1 MLADFYI
8 FKHIKIL
15 AMSQSNSRRKFLR
28 STAVVAAGVTIIPR
42 QVLGRGFIAPSD
54 QLTKGIIG
62 LGGMGRGHIGLG
74 YKSGC
79 TM

>member
-1 MLADFYI
+1 
-8 FKHIKIL
+8 
-15 AMSQSNSRRKFLR
+15 MSQSKSRRKFLR
-28 STAVVAAGVTIIPR
+28 STAVVDAGVTIIPR

-74 YKSGC
+74 LSLIHI
-79 TM
+79 